1 MNIDLPSS
9 WMKIIGDQFEKDY
22 FKGLAKFV
30 DSERKNHPG
39 KVFPL
44 DTEVFTAFKLTPF
57 DKVNVLLIG
66 QDPYPGMQKIDGKL
80 VGEAHGLC
88 FSVKP
93 GLKPPDSLRNIFK
106 ELQSDIGCTI
116 PNNGFLAP
124 WAKQGILMLNTVL
137 TVGPKEAGGNPR
149 PFAHQKKGWEIF
161 TDEVIRRISEKKKSV
176 VFVLWGNP
184 AKAKKKLIDLTDLHA
199 HEVVERS
206 HPTTMSFHKDFF
218 GTKPFSEI
226 NAKLRKHGHPE
237 IDWQIPDI

>member
-1 MNIDLPSS
+1 MEIDLPPS
-9 WMKIIGDQFEKDY
+9 WMKVIGEQFELDY
-22 FKGLAKFV
+22 FKRLARFV
-30 DSERKNHPG
+30 DGERKNHPG

-44 DTEVFTAFKLTPF
+44 EAEVFTAFKLTPF
-57 DKVNVLLIG
+57 NKVKVLLIG
-66 QDPYPGMQKIDGKL
+66 QDPYPGMQKINGQL

-106 ELQSDIGCTI
+106 ELKSDLNCAI

-137 TVGPKEAGGNPR
+137 TIGPKEAGGNPR
-149 PFAHQKKGWEIF
+149 PFAHQNQGWETF
-161 TDEVIRRISEKKKSV
+161 TDEVIHKINAKKSPV

-184 AKAKKKLIDLTDLHA
+184 AKAKKKLIDLA
-199 HEVVERS
+199 RHEVVERS
-206 HPTTMSFHKDFF
+206 HPTSMSFFKDFS

-226 NAKLRKHGHPE
+226 NAKLEKHGNSP
-237 IDWQIPDI
+237 INWQIPDV